1 MNIKNNVTVSGT
13 ITANNLSGT
22 NTGDQNLSAYQL
34 SSGVLTTLIGLLT
47 DNTKLL
53 FGTGQD
59 ASIYYD
65 ATNLVINPK
74 EVGSGIVQINGNV
87 QFNNNLCYM
96 TAAGSKVKYGLWD
109 STATT
114 GMGLINSVTFGALN
128 DYAVTFQAADIASRG
143 FWWGDTAH
151 TLAQGAMALTT
162 DGKLT
167 VASCMRLG
175 YGESDAT
182 DPSTTYR
189 MDVNGTI
196 RALGDTF
203 IQADNKSLILGAGN
217 DAKIYYNGIDL
228 HINPKAVGYG
238 RLVVD
243 GSVALGSLVVD
254 GSVALGNCK
263 TSTTKTTV
271 ATTSKTHIGYFFG
284 ISGKLLITG
293 YQSST
298 GNIQTLEIL
307 YALDDDAYFT
317 TYGNVFTGSAAMAT
331 IDVENGG
338 MGNAK
343 VSVTQ
348 STAGSTTWTVVS
360 NIITAA

>member
-96 TAAGSKVKYGLWD
+96 TDAEKRVKYGLWN
-109 STATT
+109 STDIVT
-114 GMGLINSVTFGALN
+114 GMGFVTSVTYGGLN
-128 DYAVTFQAADIASRG
+128 DYAVTFQAKNSASRG
-143 FWWGDTAH
+143 FWWGDDAH

-162 DGKLT
+162 DGRLT

-182 DPSTTYR
+182 DPSTTYM
-189 MDVNGTI
+189 MDINGTI
-196 RALGDTF
+196 RALGDTY

-217 DAKIYYNGIDL
+217 DAKIYYNGTDL
-228 HINPKAVGYG
+228 HINPKQVG
-238 RLVVD
+238 
-243 GSVALGSLVVD
+243 SGSLVVD
-254 GSVALGNCK
+254 GSVALGNCE
-263 TSTTKTTV
+263 TSTTNTTV
-271 ATTSKTHIGYFFG
+271 ATTSKTQIGQFFG

-293 YQSST
+293 YQMST

-307 YALDDDAYFT
+307 YALNGTDIYFT
-317 TYGNVFTGSAAMAT
+317 TYGNIFNGSAPMAT
-331 IDVENGG
+331 VVVENGG
-338 MGNAK
+338 MGYTR
-343 VSVTQ
+343 VYVTQ
-348 STAGSTTWTVVS
+348 SAATSTVWTVVS
-360 NIITAA
+360 NIIT